1 MLRAYNRQTVS
12 GTVRIEGPGLHSGA
26 PAAVS
31 IGPGDAGI
39 RFREPGGDWVAATPE
54 NVTDTSRCT
63 RLGAIS
69 TIEHLMAA
77 FAGLEVTDADVVVE
91 GGELPAAGGCATP
104 YAEAI
109 QSAGLTG
116 CGTLE
121 VEGPFARIFLQ
132 ELPTKFAVG
141 LGEGWWRS
149 IYVREGEFIGR
160 QEFEIE
166 LNPASFANEVA
177 PARTF
182 VLESEIEVAKQHGLG
197 QGLDS
202 ESCLAIGPHGYLN
215 PARFPDEP
223 ARHKLLD
230 CMGDMYLAGVP
241 VAHLDVVAEYTGHKW
256 NVEAARKLAA
266 AVRINRT

>member
-1 MLRAYNRQTVS
+1 MQRAYNRQTVS
-12 GTVRIEGPGLHSGA
+12 GPVRIEGPGLHSGA
-26 PAAVS
+26 PTAV
-31 IGPGDAGI
+31 IIEPGDMGI
-39 RFREPGGDWVAATPE
+39 RFREPGGEWVAAIPA

-77 FAGLEVTDADVVVE
+77 FAGLEVTDVDVVVE

-104 YAEAI
+104 FVEAVR
-109 QSAGLTG
+109 SAGLTS

-121 VEGPFARIFLQ
+121 IEGPFARIFLQ

-166 LNPASFANEVA
+166 LNPESFANEVA

-182 VLESEIEVAKQHGLG
+182 VLESEIEIAKHHGLG
-197 QGLDS
+197 QGLDA
-202 ESCLAIGPHGYLN
+202 ESCLAVGSLGYLN
-215 PARFPDEP
+215 PARFQDEP

-230 CMGDMYLAGVP
+230 CIGDMYLAGVP
-241 VAHLDVVAEYTGHKW
+241 VAHLDVVAEYSGHKW